1 MSKSATLSC
10 IGRKSH
16 VQTTCSLT
24 SVLLVVPRELYTS
37 YPAPGAYTLRPILCP
52 VAVGISQTPIA
63 RFFAA
68 QLYRK
73 EDVKRKFS

>member
-37 YPAPGAYTLRPILCP
+37 YPAHRRRALTHFGPFCAQWPLGYHKHQLQGSLRRNCT
-52 VAVGISQTPIA
+52 A
-63 RFFAA
+63 
-68 QLYRK
+68 K
-73 EDVKRKFS
+73 KM